1 MGECKPLLAGALTQD
16 IFHLGHEPG
25 WFFDK
30 WYATGSTDGRVVHG
44 ISAATCYSQRYV
56 VPYVE
61 DLLPTL
67 YP

>member
-30 WYATGSTDGRVVHG
+30 WYATGSTDGRVVQG
-44 ISAATCYSQRYV
+44 
-56 VPYVE
+56 
-61 DLLPTL
+61 
-67 YP
+67 